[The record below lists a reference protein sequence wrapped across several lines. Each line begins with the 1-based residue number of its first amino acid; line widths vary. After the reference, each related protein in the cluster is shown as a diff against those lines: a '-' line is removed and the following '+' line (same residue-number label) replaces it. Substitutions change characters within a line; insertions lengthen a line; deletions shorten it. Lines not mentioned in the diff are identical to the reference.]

1 LKLKILELTNWAED
15 IKENVMCLGNTS
27 PLYFLYLF
35 IWTMPH
41 LEQYTEL
48 EQYYIVPTRIINFVE
63 DTVIKKNRG

>member
-1 LKLKILELTNWAED
+1 
-15 IKENVMCLGNTS
+15 
-27 PLYFLYLF
+27 
-35 IWTMPH
+35 MPH